1 MTSQHAPGPETIPFQ
16 DFTFSGHTLAQ
27 REKQIKGFPVS
38 RICTKHPLL
47 FLTSQL
53 SLSIK
58 WLDLLATGVQVRRI
72 QAICLRIILT
82 SFGILWG
89 TAIQAQESAHTAGGD
104 GSSST
109 GSVAFS
115 IGQVVYTTHS
125 TGSSSEAQG
134 VQQRYDRVKVK
145 SIFELAL
152 VQTNWGTEPILPS
165 KVNVLLSEGQVVQ
178 VGVTWNKSTL
188 NIFSRGTYILQG
200 TVTLPNYIDNS
211 TSVRAQIR
219 VQVLPK
225 AAPLD
230 VTLNNNTFEASKT
243 NFFFDI
249 GAFVVTDPLD
259 KIHVVSLNGPGY
271 DNAYFEIKNNILFW
285 SSAERAAGRDSFTI
299 IVRVTDRDGNT
310 LDKFFEITRTRPDFS
325 ALRITSAFSPTG
337 DGSNDT
343 WGVPGLRVFQGV
355 RIQIFD
361 RGGVMV
367 FYTENPDIR
376 WDGTYQGKEMP
387 IGSYFWTIEVMETG
401 DMRRGML
408 NLIRK

>member
-1 MTSQHAPGPETIPFQ
+1 MDLRRNSN
-16 DFTFSGHTLAQ
+16 DKWKVYFTFFGL
-27 REKQIKGFPVS
+27 FVS
-38 RICTKHPLL
+38 
-47 FLTSQL
+47 FS
-53 SLSIK
+53 SL
-58 WLDLLATGVQVRRI
+58 
-72 QAICLRIILT
+72 
-82 SFGILWG
+82 
-89 TAIQAQESAHTAGGD
+89 AQESAHTAGGD

-134 VQQRYDRVKVK
+134 VQQRYDLVKVK
-145 SIFELAL
+145 SVFELAL
-152 VQTNWGTEPILPS
+152 VQTPWGIDPALPS
-165 KVNVLLSEGQVVQ
+165 KVNVLLSEGQAVQ

-225 AAPLD
+225 TAPLE
-230 VTLNNNTFEASKT
+230 VTLDNNRFESSKNTFFIAVGS
-243 NFFFDI
+243 F
-249 GAFVVTDPLD
+249 AVTDPLD
-259 KIHVVSLNGPGY
+259 NIHVISLNGPDY
-271 DNAYFEIKNNILFW
+271 DNAYFEIKDDILYW
-285 SSAERAAGRDSFTI
+285 NSADPAAGRDRFTI
-299 IVRVTDRDGNT
+299 SIRVTDRDGNT
-310 LDKFFEITRTRPDFS
+310 LEKFFEITRTRPNFT

-343 WGVPGLRVFQGV
+343 WGVPDLRVFQGV

-387 IGSYFWTIEVMETG
+387 IGSYFWTVEVIETG
-401 DMRRGML
+401 EMRRGML